1 MYDALKF
8 DLDSQHRLAICRP
21 AGALDEN
28 FTGQLLRFLLALEEL
43 TSDPFDRVLD
53 LSRVTEVSLNSAA
66 VHAYAEAR
74 RQATVHLAPFR
85 TAIIADGSGLE
96 SAAKLYAVLVE
107 GSKISVEIFRDASSA
122 AEWLAVPVENVQK

>member
-85 TAIIADGSGLE
+85 TAIIADCSGLE